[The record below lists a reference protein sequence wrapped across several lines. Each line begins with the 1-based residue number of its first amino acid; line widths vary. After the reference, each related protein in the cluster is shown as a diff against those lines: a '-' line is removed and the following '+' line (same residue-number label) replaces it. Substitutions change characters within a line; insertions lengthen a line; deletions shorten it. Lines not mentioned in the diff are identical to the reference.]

1 MKVAP
6 PLFIIGFMSYE
17 TIDGFLNYETDSEG
31 TIMYLEKKTYEKLYL
46 KRLNIRNRH
55 SRLWPSG
62 RDITG
67 STN

>member
-31 TIMYLEKKTYEKLYL
+31 TIMYLEKKPYEKLYL
-46 KRLNIRNRH
+46 KRLNIRNKH

>member
-31 TIMYLEKKTYEKLYL
+31 TIMYLEKNLWKTVSETFKH
-46 KRLNIRNRH
+46 KK
-55 SRLWPSG
+55 
-62 RDITG
+62 
-67 STN
+67 